1 MEFQEYVGETQLS
14 YAMVRQRGIT
24 WEKPP
29 WKRITKPASNVPVL
43 EQISSVLPQVWIA
56 LWHEN
61 TEVLV
66 QVVKL
71 LGLVLG
77 FGTTA
82 SRSQHVAS
90 VGGEE
95 ARITPSGRTTGPT
108 ILQLSRCAIY
118 GQSFRISAWARIIN
132 MIGIVRGAW
141 SGAAWCS
148 DFQ

>member
-1 MEFQEYVGETQLS
+1 MGEIQLS
-14 YAMVRQRGIT
+14 YVMVRQRGIT
-24 WEKPP
+24 WEKSP
-29 WKRITKPASNVPVL
+29 WKRITKPVSNVPVL
-43 EQISSVLPQVWIA
+43 KKISSVVPHVWIA

-66 QVVKL
+66 QTAKL
-71 LGLVLG
+71 LGLALG
-77 FGTTA
+77 FGTA
-82 SRSQHVAS
+82 VSRSQHVAS

-95 ARITPSGRTTGPT
+95 ARIAPSGCTTGPT
-108 ILQLSRCAIY
+108 ISQLSRCAIY